1 MKYHGSKTWL
11 APLIDRLLPEVSTLV
26 SPFFGSGKV
35 ELRLLRRPGLRIK
48 GSDAWQPLVKLYAA
62 ALTRPGELAAR
73 LRESQTLT
81 REQYRELLRTEF
93 EDEVDEG
100 ARVFR
105 VLYHS
110 FNGWWG
116 KYVLRPKP
124 PHTRSSS
131 LWPLLESADYRERL
145 EVTRRDVFD
154 VLADPRGD
162 VLYLDPPYLKPEVH
176 YPCADHSVGFHR
188 RLADAL
194 KACPVPFALSLNDV
208 PEAKELYSWCRVL
221 EPKAGEL
228 LFLWPPDWWRA

>member
-1 MKYHGSKTWL
+1 M
-11 APLIDRLLPEVSTLV
+11 DRLLPEVSTLV

-35 ELRLLRRPGLRIK
+35 ELRLLRRPNLRVK
-48 GSDAWQPLVKLYAA
+48 GSDAWGPLVKLYKA

-73 LRESQTLT
+73 LRETQTLS
-81 REQYRELLRTEF
+81 REQYKELLETEF

-105 VLYHS
+105 VLYYS

-116 KYVLRPKP
+116 KYVLRPRP
-124 PHTRSSS
+124 THTRSSS
-131 LWPLLESADYRERL
+131 LWPLLVRANYRERL

-154 VLADPRGD
+154 VLADPQGD
-162 VLYLDPPYLKPEVH
+162 VLYLDPPYVLDRAH
-176 YPCADHSVGFHR
+176 YPCADHSVEFHR

-194 KACPVPFALSLNDV
+194 RVSQKPFALSLNDV
-208 PEAKELYSWCRVL
+208 PEARELYSWCRVL

-228 LFLWPPDWWRA
+228 LFLWPADWWLRG